1 MTAIKRIEIPIPF
14 PINSVNTY
22 FIEDS
27 IPTLIDAGFCSS
39 EGLDVVELAI
49 KKEGYRVSDIK
60 RILLTHGHLDHV
72 GLAGKIAA
80 VSGAEV
86 FIHPLDRDKCIW
98 DVRENQEKRM
108 SSFLC
113 FFKEAGL
120 PDAVIRDISRLMSDR
135 FKRFFPGDFDVKYI
149 TGQETFSFDDFTLKV
164 ICCPGHSPGSVCF
177 FDRKNGRLFSGDH
190 LLENITSNPVVE
202 FENQDKNNGYRSLSS
217 YLKSL
222 EMIAVMEVKEVLPG
236 HGAPFSNSRE
246 RVAEIIH
253 HHRIRRQE
261 VLDALIEFKRDFPD
275 RGEMTLFMV
284 SQKLFPKVRGWDIFL
299 GLSETH
305 GHLEV
310 LKDEGLITS
319 RMVEDNRLYC
329 LSPKGQR

>member
-1 MTAIKRIEIPIPF
+1 MNAINRIEIPIPF
-14 PINSVNTY
+14 PIRSVNCY

-27 IPTLIDAGFCSS
+27 IPTLIDAGFCSA
-39 EGLDVVELAI
+39 EGLDVLELAI
-49 KKEGYRVSDIK
+49 KKAGYGLSDIK

-86 FIHPLDRDKCIW
+86 FIHGLDRDKCIW
-98 DVRENQEKRM
+98 DVQENQEIRM
-108 SSFLC
+108 APFLR

-120 PDAVIRDISRLMSDR
+120 PDAIIRDISIRMSDR
-135 FKRFFPGDFDVKYI
+135 FDRFFPGDFDVTYI
-149 TGQETFSFDDFTLKV
+149 TGQEAFSFDDFTLEV
-164 ICCPGHSPGSVCF
+164 VCCPGHTPGAVCF
-177 FDRKNGRLFSGDH
+177 FDRNNGRLFSGDH
-190 LLENITSNPVVE
+190 LLKNITSNPVVE
-202 FENQDKNNGYRSLSS
+202 VEYQGNKNGYRSLSS

-222 EMIAVMEVKEVLPG
+222 EMIAAMEVKEVLPG
-236 HGAPFSNSRE
+236 HGASFSNSRE
-246 RVAEIIH
+246 RVDEIIR

-261 VLDALIEFKRDFPD
+261 VLDAVTDYKRDLSD

-284 SQKLFPKVRGWDIFL
+284 SKKLFPKVRGWDIFL

-319 RMVEDNRLYC
+319 RMVEDHWLYC
-329 LSPKGQR
+329 LSN

>member
-1 MTAIKRIEIPIPF
+1 MTAVNRIEIPIPF
-14 PINSVNTY
+14 PIRSVNCY

-27 IPTLIDAGFCSS
+27 IPTLIDAGFCSA
-39 EGLDVVELAI
+39 EGLDVLDLAI
-49 KKEGYRVSDIK
+49 KKAGYRFSDIK
-60 RILLTHGHLDHV
+60 RILLTHGHMDHV

-98 DVRENQEKRM
+98 DVRENQEQRM
-108 SSFLC
+108 EPFLR

-120 PDAVIRDISRLMSDR
+120 PDTIIRDISIRMSDR
-135 FKRFFPGDFDVKYI
+135 FERFFPGDFDVKYI
-149 TGQETFSFDDFTLKV
+149 TGKETFSFDDFNLEV
-164 ICCPGHSPGSVCF
+164 VCCPGHTPGAVCF
-177 FDRKNGRLFSGDH
+177 FDRNNGRLFSGDH
-190 LLENITSNPVVE
+190 LLKNITSNPVVE
-202 FENQDKNNGYRSLSS
+202 VEYQGKKNGYRSLSS

-222 EMIAVMEVKEVLPG
+222 KMIAAMEVEEVLPG

-246 RVAEIIH
+246 RVDEIIR

-261 VLDALIEFKRDFPD
+261 VLDAVTDYKTDLSG

-284 SQKLFPKVRGWDIFL
+284 SKKLFPKVRGWDIFL

-305 GHLEV
+305 GCLEF

-319 RMVEDNRLYC
+319 HMQGDHRLYRF
-329 LSPKGQR
+329 SSGNR

>member
-1 MTAIKRIEIPIPF
+1 MTAINRIEIPIPF
-14 PINSVNTY
+14 PIRSVNCY

-27 IPTLIDAGFCSS
+27 IPTLIDAGFCSA

-49 KKEGYRVSDIK
+49 KKAGYRLNDIK

-108 SSFLC
+108 SPFLR

-120 PDAVIRDISRLMSDR
+120 PDAIIREISHRMSDR
-135 FKRFFPGDFDVKYI
+135 FERFFPGDFDVKYI

-164 ICCPGHSPGSVCF
+164 VCCPGHTPGAVCF
-177 FDRKNGRLFSGDH
+177 FGRNNGRLFSGDH
-190 LLENITSNPVVE
+190 LLQNITSNPVVE
-202 FENQDKNNGYRSLSS
+202 IESQDKNNGYRSLSS

-222 EMIAVMEVKEVLPG
+222 EMLSAMEVKEVLPG

-246 RVAEIIH
+246 RVDEIID

-261 VLDALIEFKRDFPD
+261 VLDALTEFKRDFPD

-284 SQKLFPKVRGWDIFL
+284 SQKLFPELRGWDIFL

-310 LKDEGLITS
+310 LKDEGLIKS
-319 RMVEDNRLYC
+319 YKAGDQLLYC
-329 LSPKGQR
+329 CSV

>member
-1 MTAIKRIEIPIPF
+1 MRMTAINRIEIPIPF
-14 PINSVNTY
+14 PIRSVNCY

-27 IPTLIDAGFCSS
+27 IPTLIDAGFCSE
-39 EGLDVVELAI
+39 EGMNAVEPAL
-49 KKEGYRVSDIK
+49 KKAGYRISDIK

-80 VSGAEV
+80 ISGAEV

-98 DVRENQEKRM
+98 DVLENQEKRM
-108 SSFLC
+108 APFLS

-120 PDAVIRDISRLMSDR
+120 PDTIIRDISLRMSDR
-135 FKRFFPGDFDVKYI
+135 FERFFPGDFDVKYI
-149 TGQETFSFDDFTLKV
+149 TGHEAFSFDDFTLKV
-164 ICCPGHSPGSVCF
+164 ICCPGHTPGSVCF
-177 FDRKNGRLFSGDH
+177 FDRNNGRLFSGDH
-190 LLENITSNPVVE
+190 LLKNVTSNPVVE
-202 FENQDKNNGYRSLSS
+202 IENQDKNNGYRSLSS

-222 EMIAVMEVKEVLPG
+222 ELIAAMEVKEVLPG

-246 RVAEIIH
+246 RVDEIIR

-261 VLDALIEFKRDFPD
+261 VLDAFSD

-319 RMVEDNRLYC
+319 RMQGDHRLYR
-329 LSPKGQR
+329 LRANDGLQT